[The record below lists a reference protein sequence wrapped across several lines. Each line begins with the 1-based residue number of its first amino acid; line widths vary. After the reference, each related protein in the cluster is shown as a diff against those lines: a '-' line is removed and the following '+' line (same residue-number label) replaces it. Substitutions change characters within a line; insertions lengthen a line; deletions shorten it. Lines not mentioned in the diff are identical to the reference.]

1 MPTLH
6 LLREN
11 QRLECEHG
19 ANLYAVLAEHDLVDG
34 PCGGKGICGK
44 CRVLVDGNPTLACA
58 RAVEGDLDV
67 VTEPKDDITD
77 IQVSGYH
84 IDVRPDP
91 AAEGSYGVA
100 VDIGTTTVVV
110 TLVELATGRELR
122 SASCLNAQKAY
133 GQDVITRIHFTM
145 DDPRG
150 CDILAGLIRG
160 DLNRLI
166 AAVCTEERVDP
177 ARVERV
183 VVSGNTTMI
192 HLFAAVDPSSIAHA
206 PFIPTLKGSVT
217 GSAED
222 FGLIST
228 PAARVFCVPCIAA
241 YVGGD
246 IVSGVLACD
255 LLAASGRTLFIDIG
269 TNGEIVLADGGSL
282 VSCSCAAGP
291 ALEGMN
297 ISCGMRASAGAIEDV
312 TIAGEVV
319 SHRTIGGGHTVEAEA
334 MGADVNLGDEV
345 SVARAGKPICS
356 SMRDVLGMELF
367 DERSRR
373 LPRMIE
379 AARALSEAGE
389 QAMYAISG
397 PVSILSCLLDLRVV
411 FREWRRE
418 PELVREVLG
427 HLRAQ
432 VIPYALR
439 AADAGVA
446 YMEYADPP
454 AAVSIVGP
462 RVATTIAEGFTT
474 PLIRELSARMSEGT
488 SIFLCPMAATEGMRS
503 LEGASVRVRCPKA

>member
-1 MPTLH
+1 MPVLH

-11 QRLECEHG
+11 QELECARG
-19 ANLYAVLAEHDLVDG
+19 ANLYAVLAARDLVDG
-34 PCGGKGICGK
+34 PCGGKGVCGK
-44 CRVLVDGNPTLACA
+44 CRVSVDGTPTLACTYTVVDDA
-58 RAVEGDLDV
+58 DV
-67 VTEPKDDITD
+67 VTVPKDDIAD

-91 AAEGSYGVA
+91 AAEGAYGVA

-150 CDILAGLIRG
+150 CDILAGLIRD

-166 AAVCTEERVDP
+166 AATCTGEGVDP

-192 HLFAAVDPSSIAHA
+192 HLFAAVDPSSIARA
-206 PFIPTLKGSVT
+206 PFIPTLRGPVT

-222 FGLIST
+222 FGLTSA
-228 PAARVFCVPCIAA
+228 PAAKVFCVPCIAA

-282 VSCSCAAGP
+282 VACSCAAGP

-312 TIAGEVV
+312 TMAGEVV
-319 SHRTIGGGHTVEAEA
+319 SHRTIGGGAPT
-334 MGADVNLGDEV
+334 G
-345 SVARAGKPICS
+345 ICGS
-356 SMRDVLGMELF
+356 G
-367 DERSRR
+367 
-373 LPRMIE
+373 I
-379 AARALSEAGE
+379 AA
-389 QAMYAISG
+389 AIG
-397 PVSILSCLLDLRVV
+397 QGV
-411 FREWRRE
+411 
-418 PELVREVLG
+418 
-427 HLRAQ
+427 
-432 VIPYALR
+432 
-439 AADAGVA
+439 AADAIGANGRLSKSSPLVERRHGRLALVLDREHGLYLTQGDVRQVQLSKGAILAAIIALLRDRGLA
-446 YMEYADPP
+446 YGDVDRVIVSGQFGRHLSAESLVGAGFFPREWQDRIVYTDNTSQSG
-454 AAVSIVGP
+454 AVLCLVSAGMRERSARVGSHV
-462 RVATTIAEGFTT
+462 RYI
-474 PLIRELSARMSEGT
+474 ELSVLDGYDRLFVDA
-488 SIFLCPMAATEGMRS
+488 MAFA
-503 LEGASVRVRCPKA
+503 